1 MNIIEKNLANIVY
14 KKSYMIVTTYLL
26 KQITIHRELDKSWR
40 VEYEDGSCEY
50 FSDPNNLG
58 LEDDDIRQV
67 TMSFPTLKEDI
78 IIYV

>member
-40 VEYEDGSCEY
+40 VEYEDGSRKY
-50 FSDPNNLG
+50 FSDPKNLG

-67 TMSFPTLKEDI
+67 IMSFPSLKEDI